1 MLIGKA
7 CRTHARQADAKA
19 RVKMYVAVEQ
29 QDDVQKRVNML
40 QWHLLLAKLARAACK
55 LAPQK
60 ALPWLILVLS
70 WQGTSMRPGGAVR
83 ALNSA

>member
-1 MLIGKA
+1 MLVFKA
-7 CRTHARQADAKA
+7 CSKHARQAEAKA
-19 RVKMYVAVEQ
+19 RVRMYAAGEQ
-29 QDDVQKRVNML
+29 QVDVQKRVNML
-40 QWHLLLAKLARAACK
+40 HWHLLLAKLARAACK